1 MGVLLVPAAAAADA
15 AIMII
20 SLPFSLGCARH
31 ALLLVSFFIVRS
43 VDDGGEDELRPGGNK
58 KAD

>member
-1 MGVLLVPAAAAADA
+1 MGVLLVPADAAA